1 MTVHRYFWD
10 RNCAEA
16 HQSRAQLSSP
26 QLRVSP
32 VSNRP
37 FSFLWLWHELSSS
50 MHARSDS
57 QHTITGASREIR
69 DHEHHSPY
77 VQPDQSCFCFSFHW
91 IATWMERH
99 NSFLT
104 TRLGRLR
111 ALGPHMRCAPNGH
124 SWRWTWNVRVVLFGR
139 YWSLSAG
146 TRCLLWTITKRMNTA
161 VLPIWTSSNASA
173 ATSKLLIAKLNWI
186 NSKTCK

>member
-1 MTVHRYFWD
+1 MAMAGKWQSIVISETAIVRKHTKVV
-10 RNCAEA
+10 RNCHHNNCVCPPSAIA
-16 HQSRAQLSSP
+16 P
-26 QLRVSP
+26 
-32 VSNRP
+32 SN
-37 FSFLWLWHELSSS
+37 FNGCDTNYHLACT
-50 MHARSDS
+50 HARTLST
-57 QHTITGASREIR
+57 QIR
-69 DHEHHSPY
+69 DHGHQPPY

-124 SWRWTWNVRVVLFGR
+124 SWWWTWNVRVVLFGR

-186 NSKTCK
+186 NSKTWK